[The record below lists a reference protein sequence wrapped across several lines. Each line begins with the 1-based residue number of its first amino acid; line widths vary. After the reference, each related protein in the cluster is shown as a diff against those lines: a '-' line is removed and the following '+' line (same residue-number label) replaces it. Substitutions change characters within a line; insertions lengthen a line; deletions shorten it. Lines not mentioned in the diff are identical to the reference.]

1 MRESNRESL
10 RPLPVPAAGR
20 CGSLTGVIRVEPATV
35 AWLEALVG
43 GDEVFATR
51 FGIPVVP
58 GWAGFPEALPRLL
71 ATAQADGPSAWGTH
85 LFFDDDQSLVG
96 LGGWKG
102 EPVAGAAEL
111 GYAVAPDRQGRGV
124 ATAAV
129 RQLVAR
135 AEAAG
140 LRLVLAHTL
149 PHESASTSVLR
160 RCGFV
165 RAVPPDPDPEAAWR
179 WELRL
184 AAQPSPTS

>member
-1 MRESNRESL
+1 M
-10 RPLPVPAAGR
+10 
-20 CGSLTGVIRVEPATV
+20 
-35 AWLEALVG
+35 AWLEALVE
-43 GDEVFATR
+43 GDAVFATR

-71 ATAQADGPSAWGTH
+71 ATARAGRPTVWSTH
-85 LFFDDDQSLVG
+85 LFFDDDGALVG

-102 EPVAGAAEL
+102 EPVDGAAEL

-140 LRLVLAHTL
+140 LGLVLAHTL

-165 RAVPPDPDPEAAWR
+165 RALPPDPEPGAVWR

>member
-1 MRESNRESL
+1 VVR
-10 RPLPVPAAGR
+10 A
-20 CGSLTGVIRVEPATV
+20 EPATV
-35 AWLEALVG
+35 ARLKALVG

-71 ATAQADGPSAWGTH
+71 ATVQADGPSAWGTH
-85 LFFDDDQSLVG
+85 LSFDDDGDLVG

-102 EPVAGAAEL
+102 EPVDGAAEL
-111 GYAVAPDRQGRGV
+111 GYALAP
-124 ATAAV
+124 TASSEAWPPPPS
-129 RQLVAR
+129 ASWWPR
-135 AEAAG
+135 AQAAG

-165 RAVPPDPDPEAAWR
+165 QTVPPDPEPDAAWR
-179 WELRL
+179 WELRP
-184 AAQPSPTS
+184 AAPAKLNELS

>member
-1 MRESNRESL
+1 
-10 RPLPVPAAGR
+10 V
-20 CGSLTGVIRVEPATV
+20 VRVEPATV
-35 AWLEALVG
+35 AWLEALVE
-43 GDEVFATR
+43 GDAVFATR

-71 ATAQADGPSAWGTH
+71 ATARAGGPTVWSTP
-85 LFFDDDQSLVG
+85 LFFDDDGHSSASAVG
-96 LGGWKG
+96 RANRTAL
-102 EPVAGAAEL
+102 PEL
-111 GYAVAPDRQGRGV
+111 GYAVAPDRQGRGL
-124 ATAAV
+124 ATAAI

-165 RAVPPDPDPEAAWR
+165 RALPPDPEPGAVWR